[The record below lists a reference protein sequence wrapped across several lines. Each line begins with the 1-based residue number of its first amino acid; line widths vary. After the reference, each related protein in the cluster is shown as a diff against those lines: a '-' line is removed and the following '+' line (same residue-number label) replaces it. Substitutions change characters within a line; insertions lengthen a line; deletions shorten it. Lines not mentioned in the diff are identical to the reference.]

1 VTFAHI
7 SPPTSRPAT
16 LRAVNARWFR
26 GALVT
31 ALGLTA
37 LGCATAGAAGEADMR
52 VLIVGRAYQPSQLT
66 VGLGQTVVWR
76 DESFG
81 QHTVT
86 SVDGL
91 FNSGVMSS
99 GSSFTM
105 TFAKAGTFDY
115 VCTIHPTMKGSVI
128 VLPIAPG
135 TLALHLSTRRRSHG
149 ETLVVHVQ
157 AARGGVGVL
166 LQSAGPAG
174 HWQTTVR
181 SHLSSVGVATLSLTS
196 PAHRRLRVVVAA
208 ADGAPRLVSRVV
220 RSPV

>member
-1 VTFAHI
+1 
-7 SPPTSRPAT
+7 
-16 LRAVNARWFR
+16 VNARWFR
-26 GALVT
+26 GALLA

-37 LGCATAGAAGEADMR
+37 LGCATAGAAGEADVR

-91 FNSGVMSS
+91 FNSGVMST
-99 GSSFTM
+99 GSSYTM
-105 TFAKAGTFDY
+105 TFAKAGTFNY
-115 VCTIHPTMKGSVI
+115 VCTIHPTMKGSII

-135 TLALHLSTRRRSHG
+135 TLQLHLSTRHSSHIK
-149 ETLVVHVQ
+149 TLVVHVQ
-157 AARGGVGVL
+157 AARGSASVL

-174 HWQTTVR
+174 RWQTTVR
-181 SHLSSVGVATLSLTS
+181 SHLSSTGVAILSLAD
-196 PAHRRLRVVVAA
+196 PARRRFRVVVETS
-208 ADGAPRLVSRVV
+208 DGAPRLISRVV

>member
-1 VTFAHI
+1 MHV
-7 SPPTSRPAT
+7 
-16 LRAVNARWFR
+16 RWFR
-26 GALVT
+26 GVLLT
-31 ALGLTA
+31 ALGLTT
-37 LGCATAGAAGEADMR
+37 LGCATAGAVGEADMR

-66 VGLGQTVVWR
+66 VGLGQTVIWR

-91 FNSGVMSS
+91 FNSGVMST
-99 GSSFTM
+99 GSSYTM
-105 TFAKAGTFDY
+105 TFAKAGTFNY
-115 VCTIHPTMKGSVI
+115 VCTIHPTMKGSIV

-135 TLALHLSTRRRSHG
+135 TLQLHLSTRHSSHG

-157 AARGGVGVL
+157 AARGGAGVL

-181 SHLSSVGVATLSLTS
+181 SRLSSIGVATLSLTS
-196 PAHRRLRVVVAA
+196 PARRRFRVVVEAS
-208 ADGAPRLVSRVV
+208 DEAPRLVSQVV